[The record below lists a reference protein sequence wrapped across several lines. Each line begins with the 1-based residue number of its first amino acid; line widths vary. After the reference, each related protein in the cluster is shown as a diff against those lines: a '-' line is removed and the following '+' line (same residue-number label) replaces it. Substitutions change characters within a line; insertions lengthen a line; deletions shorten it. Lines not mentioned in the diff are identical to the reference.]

1 MILLTQTEPGVRFKN
16 QFKKDKKFINLYIF
30 SMYEDVAQ
38 FHTFFWSVRVFFPFQ
53 AGKSMY
59 SELKI
64 FTSQQFLFS
73 TIIAQN
79 QRNNFI
85 NILFD
90 LTTAWHRISQIII
103 LYKILRFPSWQK
115 EWIHL

>member
-1 MILLTQTEPGVRFKN
+1 MILLTQTEPGVRFKD

-30 SMYEDVAQ
+30 PMYEDVAQ
-38 FHTFFWSVRVFFPFQ
+38 FHTFFWSVRVFFPFLS
-53 AGKSMY
+53 GKIMY
-59 SELKI
+59 SDLKI

-73 TIIAQN
+73 VTVAQD
-79 QRNNFI
+79 QSNNFI

-90 LTTAWHRISQIII
+90 LTTVWRRISKMII